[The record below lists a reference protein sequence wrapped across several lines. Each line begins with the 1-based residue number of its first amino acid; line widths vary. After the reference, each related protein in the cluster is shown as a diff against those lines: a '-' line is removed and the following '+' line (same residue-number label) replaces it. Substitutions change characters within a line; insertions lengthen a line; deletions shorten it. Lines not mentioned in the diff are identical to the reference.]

1 MLVTELKLL
10 GVLMKKDGLNE
21 VELVMTMGYEEETG
35 SAIKAHSGFFM
46 SNQFLDLLASAMIIT
61 ISTSN

>member
-1 MLVTELKLL
+1 
-10 GVLMKKDGLNE
+10 MKKDGLNE